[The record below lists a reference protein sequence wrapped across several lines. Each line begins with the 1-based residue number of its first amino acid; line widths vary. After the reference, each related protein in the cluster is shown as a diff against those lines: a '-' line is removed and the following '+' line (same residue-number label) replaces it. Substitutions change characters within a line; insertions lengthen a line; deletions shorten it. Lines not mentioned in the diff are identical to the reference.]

1 MNLFLKFKNGWS
13 LQIIDIPRST
23 GTGVHAAAAIC
34 QGTED
39 PKVYIIS
46 VPIDMI
52 GTVKPDIQP
61 RFLAFIHNIRI
72 SNVHI
77 INTLIIKY

>member
-1 MNLFLKFKNGWS
+1 M
-13 LQIIDIPRST
+13 
-23 GTGVHAAAAIC
+23 
-34 QGTED
+34 
-39 PKVYIIS
+39 VYIIS

-61 RFLAFIHNIRI
+61 RFLAFIHNMDI

-77 INTLIIKY
+77 INTLMIKYYAKRFLSFLT